1 MVSIRRAEPKAIA
14 SKPCIHSSSSLLRA
28 LSPQYWRIMF
38 RHISTVHRR
47 RRIPPSLAQHA
58 RRNLTLQSAER
69 LLGLTD
75 NPRYTP
81 RELRD
86 AYFDAAKS
94 CHPDSTHEAKTKRS
108 LAPIDAARHFLEVT
122 EAYELLRSGRNASFE
137 SDANFVTKSEEQEFR
152 EACKEWLG
160 LDAET
165 VEESKRCPLFRE
177 WLQGGT
183 DAACH
188 WNNFFFLNGGL
199 VPKLRPAA
207 ALIGEGSTR
216 SSGPNRRRRR

>member
-1 MVSIRRAEPKAIA
+1 MLRQINVRACAGI
-14 SKPCIHSSSSLLRA
+14 
-28 LSPQYWRIMF
+28 
-38 RHISTVHRR
+38 VRR
-47 RRIPPSLAQHA
+47 RRWTPPFLDQHQACA
-58 RRNLTLQSAER
+58 RRHLTLQSAER
-69 LLGLTD
+69 LLDLTD
-75 NPRYTP
+75 NPRYTA

-94 CHPDSTHEAKTKRS
+94 CHPDSTHEAKARKS

-122 EAYELLRSGRNASFE
+122 EAYELLRSGKNASFQT
-137 SDANFVTKSEEQEFR
+137 DANFVTKSEEQEFR
-152 EACKEWLG
+152 DACKEWLG

-165 VEESKRCPLFRE
+165 VEESKRCPLFRR

-199 VPKLRPAA
+199 VPKMRPPA
-207 ALIGEGSTR
+207 ALIGKGGSSSR
-216 SSGPNRRRRR
+216 STGPSTRRRRKR

>member
-1 MVSIRRAEPKAIA
+1 MLRQINVRACAGI
-14 SKPCIHSSSSLLRA
+14 
-28 LSPQYWRIMF
+28 
-38 RHISTVHRR
+38 VGRR
-47 RRIPPSLAQHA
+47 RRIPPSLDQHQTCA
-58 RRNLTLQSAER
+58 RRHLTLQSAER

-75 NPRYTP
+75 NPRYTA

-94 CHPDSTHEAKTKRS
+94 CHPDSTHEAKARKS

-122 EAYELLRSGRNASFE
+122 EAYELLRSGKNASFQT
-137 SDANFVTKSEEQEFR
+137 DANFVTKSEEQEFR
-152 EACKEWLG
+152 DACKEWLG

-165 VEESKRCPLFRE
+165 VEESKRCPLFRK

-199 VPKLRPAA
+199 VPKLRPPA
-207 ALIGEGSTR
+207 ALIGEGS
-216 SSGPNRRRRR
+216 SSSSRCTGPGRRRKR

>member
-1 MVSIRRAEPKAIA
+1 MLRQTNVRACAGI
-14 SKPCIHSSSSLLRA
+14 
-28 LSPQYWRIMF
+28 
-38 RHISTVHRR
+38 VGRR
-47 RRIPPSLAQHA
+47 RRIPPSASLDQHQA
-58 RRNLTLQSAER
+58 CACRHLTLQSAER

-75 NPRYTP
+75 SPRYTA

-94 CHPDSTHEAKTKRS
+94 CHPDSTHEAKARKS

-122 EAYELLRSGRNASFE
+122 EAYELLRSGKNASFQ
-137 SDANFVTKSEEQEFR
+137 SDASFVTKSEEQEFR
-152 EACKEWLG
+152 DACKEWLG

-165 VEESKRCPLFRE
+165 VEESKRCPLFRR

-199 VPKLRPAA
+199 VPKLRPPA
-207 ALIGEGSTR
+207 ALIGEGG
-216 SSGPNRRRRR
+216 SSSSSSAGPGARRRRKR

>member
-1 MVSIRRAEPKAIA
+1 MAHNVSPHKH
-14 SKPCIHSSSSLLRA
+14 CSSSK
-28 LSPQYWRIMF
+28 
-38 RHISTVHRR
+38 TN
-47 RRIPPSLAQHA
+47 PPSLAQHA